1 MRKIRGVVFVSL
13 ALVLALVAVT
23 PALAQDQITL
33 NDGVVNSFLIGGGSN
48 HISMVMPT
56 MNCSGSTCV
65 LAAAGASGTGDLAGS
80 GTYSITAPATTPVQ
94 GGFAGPFSFTVQA
107 DGSSAVNQ
115 TAPITFTYTSSAGTL
130 TGLLTFTHASPTV
143 GITSTMTGTF
153 QATGGSY
160 AQFFPNGGAVT
171 IGLGVTFPL
180 QFFPITQHAF
190 AALEFQNGTIVANAA
205 GGCTTTLPLHV
216 NYNQRQVSLF
226 DLIAPFTQT
235 NNPSQIGCSTST
247 PCGTIDVALGTG
259 SFDGDLVA
267 TVQLSGAGLGFQI
280 DRLGFNS
287 DVSPA
292 LTLQCFSFSTS
303 CSSGVG
309 GATLG
314 GSQQEDGFG
323 RFSSTLFTGLNGGS
337 GCAPDGTGC
346 QSQYTFVLSDSN
358 RALTLSDFGSYVAA
372 HIANGVCTG
381 YMATTN
387 N

>member
-1 MRKIRGVVFVSL
+1 MKKTRGVVFVSL
-13 ALVLALVAVT
+13 ALLLALVAVT
-23 PALAQDQITL
+23 PALAQDQINL
-33 NDGVVNSFLIGGGSN
+33 SDGIVNSFLIGGGSN
-48 HISMVMPT
+48 HISVVMPT
-56 MNCSGSTCV
+56 MNCSGNTCI
-65 LAAAGASGTGDLAGS
+65 LAAANANGTGDLAGS

-107 DGSSAVNQ
+107 DGSSAVTQ
-115 TAPITFTYTSSAGTL
+115 TAPITFTYTSNAGTL

-160 AQFFPNGGAVT
+160 AQFFPSGGAVT
-171 IGLGVTFPL
+171 ITLGVTFPL
-180 QFFPITQHAF
+180 QLFPVTMHAF

-205 GGCTTTLPLHV
+205 GGCTTLPLHV
-216 NYNQRQVSLF
+216 NYNQERQVSLF

-235 NNPSQIGCSTST
+235 NNPSQIGCSPTT
-247 PCGTIDVALGTG
+247 PCGTIDVALGSG
-259 SFDGDLVA
+259 AFNGDLVA

-292 LTLQCFSFSTS
+292 LTLQCFSFSAS
-303 CSSGVG
+303 CSSGLG
-309 GATLG
+309 GASLG

-337 GCAPDGTGC
+337 GCSPDGTGC
-346 QSQYTFVLSDSN
+346 ATEYTFVLSDSN